1 MDGGYTIKIKNDIIS
16 PVVVV
21 VYEHFA
27 INIHLKHRGRRKY
40 ATENRI
46 WEIYIIDNNK
56 GIIKFSFH
64 NCLPSPCYL

>member
-1 MDGGYTIKIKNDIIS
+1 MDGGYTIKIKMIYFP

-64 NCLPSPCYL
+64 NFSVEFFK